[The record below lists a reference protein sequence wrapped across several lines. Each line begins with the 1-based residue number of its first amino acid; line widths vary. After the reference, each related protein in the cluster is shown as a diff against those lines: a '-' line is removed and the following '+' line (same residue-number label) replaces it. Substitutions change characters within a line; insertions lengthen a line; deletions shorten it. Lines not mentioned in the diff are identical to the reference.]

1 MADPGKPA
9 DHKHEHGDAGKD
21 SEMREGTLSLPMG
34 AGAVAQWLENQVAA
48 TFDALKAN
56 PARAVSAEQVRQ
68 RLASEHIKA
77 RSRAAPLNK
86 E

>member
-1 MADPGKPA
+1 MADTGKPA
-9 DHKHEHGDAGKD
+9 DHKHGHGNAGKD
-21 SEMREGTLSLPMG
+21 SEMNEGTLTLQMG

-56 PARAVSAEQVRQ
+56 PARAVSAGQVRQ

-77 RSRAAPLNK
+77 RLRAAPLHK